1 MAAAS
6 ATRRKCRTWCGRG
19 DEHECGARWQ
29 SRSPNVGQTKRAR
42 AQNLIDLAG
51 SERSVTNA
59 DRKKEGGYI
68 NKSLLTLGTV
78 IGKLSEG
85 KGYA

>member
-1 MAAAS
+1 M
-6 ATRRKCRTWCGRG
+6 
-19 DEHECGARWQ
+19 
-29 SRSPNVGQTKRAR
+29 GQTKRAR